1 MQVES
6 QSELTP
12 PPLPPPPL
20 PPSTVLSMSTPSVV
34 PTTNG
39 VKEEVKAEEGAFSG
53 KVIQITNVSPGATL
67 QQIATLFGFLGTV
80 TDIRMYPTEENP
92 QIKVRLCY
100 IKFESTEQCG
110 VAQHLT
116 NTVFIDKPI
125 IVVPLNREEIPEEN
139 ECRHLLSTINAY
151 AATSSTGIL
160 PQFFPQNTT
169 VGLPGLPPPP
179 IITTTTDPGEIEEIK
194 RTIFVENISH
204 DLTSEQLMAFFS
216 GVGEV
221 KYLRFVKD
229 GEGGKR
235 YAFIE
240 FTNLSSVPTALQYNG
255 VLFGGKCLKV
265 KYSKNPIIKP
275 ESERIA
281 SGKNPVRKA
290 QRDAVKRPS
299 SVEPVRPRVFTSRSR
314 SPSPSRF
321 SRRRSRSRDR
331 RHRRSSSRTRSPRRR
346 RSRSRSRSRRR
357 SPKRRSPR
365 KSRSPRRSRS
375 RSTGKS
381 SRKRSKSK
389 SKSPVRRRRRSRSR
403 DKRRRKRSG
412 SRSVSRSPRRR
423 KKKSKSRSK
432 SRSTSPKKKSSRR
445 SPSRSPD
452 RSSKKKKKDKD
463 RDRDKDKDKEKK
475 KEKDKDKNKE
485 KEKEKHK
492 DDEKSD
498 EKELKNLLNKIKTFE
513 EKKEKKADE

>member
-1 MQVES
+1 MQVETN
-6 QSELTP
+6 SELTP

-20 PPSTVLSMSTPSVV
+20 PPSTDSLLPEPVPSVE

-39 VKEEVKAEEGAFSG
+39 VTEEVAKIDEGAFSG

-125 IVVPLNREEIPEEN
+125 IVVPLEREEIPEEN
-139 ECRHLLSTINAY
+139 ECRYLLSTINAY
-151 AATSSTGIL
+151 AATSATGVL
-160 PQFFPQNTT
+160 PQFFPQNSTG
-169 VGLPGLPPPP
+169 GLPGLPPPP
-179 IITTTTDPGEIEEIK
+179 IITSTTDPAEIEEIK
-194 RTIFVENISH
+194 RTIFVENIS
-204 DLTSEQLMAFFS
+204 DELASEQLMAFFS

-229 GEGGKR
+229 GDGGKN

-240 FTNLSSVPTALQYNG
+240 FTNLGSVPTALQYNG

-265 KYSKNPIIKP
+265 NYSKNPVVKP

-314 SPSPSRF
+314 SRSPSASRS

-331 RHRRSSSRTRSPRRR
+331 RHRRSRSRTRSPPRRR

-357 SPKRRSPR
+357 SPRRRSP
-365 KSRSPRRSRS
+365 PRRSRS
-375 RSTGKS
+375 RSAGRA

-389 SKSPVRRRRRSRSR
+389 SRSKSPRRRRRSRSR
-403 DKRRRKRSG
+403 DRRRRKRSG
-412 SRSVSRSPRRR
+412 SRSVSKSPRRR
-423 KKKSKSRSK
+423 KKRSKSRSK
-432 SRSTSPKKKSSRR
+432 SRSASPKKKSSRR
-445 SPSRSPD
+445 SGSRSPD
-452 RSSKKKKKDKD
+452 RSSSKKKKKDKD
-463 RDRDKDKDKEKK
+463 RERDKDKDKDKK
-475 KEKDKDKNKE
+475 KDKDKSKE
-485 KEKEKHK
+485 KEKEK
-492 DDEKSD
+492 DEEKSD
-498 EKELKNLLNKIKTFE
+498 DKELKNLLNKIKTFE